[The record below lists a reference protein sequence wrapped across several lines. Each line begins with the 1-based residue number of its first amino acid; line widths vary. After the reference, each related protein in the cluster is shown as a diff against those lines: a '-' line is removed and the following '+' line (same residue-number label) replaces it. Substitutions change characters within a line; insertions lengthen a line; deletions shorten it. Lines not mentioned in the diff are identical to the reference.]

1 MDFPAPVEPSAYGF
15 RSIRPRTRLERRS
28 LTDKVSLEKN
38 RINQRVGWQARMHR
52 QNAPETSALLTSCT
66 SGAAGYLSNSD
77 RFHTDTVGEEYALR
91 QEGIQRK
98 LLAADF
104 RRNQST
110 KRDADRWH
118 SMEDKQ
124 AEQEE
129 VWQKQ
134 RDDGSKAKKNQS
146 NVAYDI
152 MTLQYSQD
160 KDGEHQK
167 YLDDMVRYRASQRT
181 NMLIVKGDTRV
192 RYNIISG
199 DDRPPLQIPD
209 PIDRPGGQ
217 MSARVDRRLSTNPIY
232 N

>member
-1 MDFPAPVEPSAYGF
+1 
-15 RSIRPRTRLERRS
+15 
-28 LTDKVSLEKN
+28 
-38 RINQRVGWQARMHR
+38 
-52 QNAPETSALLTSCT
+52 
-66 SGAAGYLSNSD
+66 
-77 RFHTDTVGEEYALR
+77 
-91 QEGIQRK
+91 
-98 LLAADF
+98 
-104 RRNQST
+104 
-110 KRDADRWH
+110 
-118 SMEDKQ
+118 MEDKQ

-167 YLDDMVRYRASQRT
+167 YLDDMGKYMFEHLFGRFDPFPSISYHFPSMLFPLSTVRYRATQRT